1 MRNIVSLMVMML
13 CSAAVMAQDAAKA
26 KLERGIRAAYAEMET
41 LTCSYT
47 LARKVSMLTDVAREE
62 GALTY
67 TKSRRTLVLAS
78 VTIPGDSTIMTPLS
92 ITSVSGG
99 KRQTMDAMKN
109 TALRQMLDVITACFS
124 GDFGAV
130 RSAGNVSVRDTGP
143 TTVVGFTPTDRRT
156 LRHISSIELTF
167 GNDDYGLRQMVVT
180 QKGDDFM
187 AYTFGKKKTQT
198 RTKSRK

>member
-1 MRNIVSLMVMML
+1 MRNIVAFMVMML
-13 CSAAVMAQDAAKA
+13 CSVAVMAQDAATA
-26 KLERGIRAAYAEMET
+26 KLERGIKAAYAEIET

-47 LARKVSMLTDVAREE
+47 LARKVSMLTDVAQEN
-62 GALTY
+62 GALSY

-78 VTIPGDSTIMTPLS
+78 VTTPGDSTIMTPLS
-92 ITSVSGG
+92 ITSVGGG

-167 GNDDYGLRQMVVT
+167 GNDDYGLRQMVVA
-180 QKGDDFM
+180 QKGGDFM
-187 AYTFGKKKTQT
+187 TYTFGKKKTQT
-198 RTKSRK
+198 HAKSRK